1 MTRTKFRIL
10 RYLIAVLAGA
20 AAGLA
25 AYLILGLDEPIKSG
39 GRAGAPRVTG
49 KALIGGPFE
58 LVDQN
63 GKTRT
68 DAEFRGKYMLVFFGY
83 THCPDFCPTGLQ
95 AMAEALDA
103 LGKDAAKIQPIFI
116 TVDPD
121 RDTPKVLK
129 IYVPN
134 FHARLIG
141 FSGSDAQIAKA
152 AKAYRVYYARA
163 GKPGTKDY
171 TMDHSTFT
179 YLMGPDGKYLTHFS
193 HGTPPKKVA
202 ERIRKYF

>member
-1 MTRTKFRIL
+1 MSVSRTQFRIL
-10 RYLIAVLAGA
+10 RYLIALLAGA

-25 AYLILGLDEPIKSG
+25 AYLIVGLDAPSSG
-39 GRAGAPRVTG
+39 GPTRTTG
-49 KALIGGPFE
+49 RALIGGSFE

-83 THCPDFCPTGLQ
+83 THCPDVCPTGLQ

-103 LGKDAAKIQPIFI
+103 LGKDAEQIQPIFI
-116 TVDPD
+116 TVDPA
-121 RDTPKVLK
+121 RDTPAVMKD
-129 IYVPN
+129 YVGN
-134 FHARLIG
+134 FHPRLLG
-141 FSGSDAQIAKA
+141 LTGSAAQIAKA

-163 GKPGTKDY
+163 GKPGDEDY
-171 TMDHSTFT
+171 AMDHSSFT

-193 HGTPPKKVA
+193 HGTAPKKVA
-202 ERIRKYF
+202 ERIRKLMK